1 MKATSKLS
9 MERISVAPAYKVV
22 SNAIEQQIMQGVIK
36 AGDVLPSETALAEQL
51 GVNRSTVR
59 EGIRLLEQNGLVRRQ
74 GGKKLFA
81 SVPRYH
87 ETAAH
92 VSRAMVLHEV
102 TFQELWE
109 TIMALEPVAAEL
121 AAERATEAEVA
132 ALDDNLE
139 RTRRSLANSESL
151 TELDIEFH
159 HLIAKASHNRALLL
173 AREPLSHL
181 FYPAFYNVMSRL
193 NAGERLFY
201 AHDRIVEGVR
211 NRDPKA
217 AREWMEKHI
226 VDFRRG
232 YELANLDI
240 HAQVQPPALP
250 PASD

>member
-1 MKATSKLS
+1 MKPTRKLS
-9 MERISVAPAYKVV
+9 IEKITVAPAYKVV
-22 SNAIEQQIMQGVIK
+22 SQAIERQIMQGIIK

-81 SVPRYH
+81 SVPHYH

-121 AAERATEAEVA
+121 AAERATEEEIA
-132 ALDDNLE
+132 ALEDNLE
-139 RTRRSLANSESL
+139 RTRCSLANSESL
-151 TELDIEFH
+151 TALDIEFH

-193 NAGERLFY
+193 NAGERLLF
-201 AHDRIVEGVR
+201 AHDKILEGIR
-211 NRDPKA
+211 NRDATLAKS
-217 AREWMEKHI
+217 WMEKHI

-240 HAQVQPPALP
+240 DAQVDPSCLP
-250 PASD
+250 SAAE